1 MQVAWRHALLLLS
14 LLAVVGMTRGAGPVM
29 YCNYTSPCTPCITR
43 AFPSCKETG
52 FIRESQCIL
61 SAKALACDY
70 VSALGSGQTSDEE
83 QTQACTPRLRL
94 SLPAFELCMLAVL
107 GACILF
113 IRARTRI

>member
-1 MQVAWRHALLLLS
+1 MLPLAISRMHRSLVAHPQSRMDLVRTFFEPPS
-14 LLAVVGMTRGAGPVM
+14 
-29 YCNYTSPCTPCITR
+29 NSSP
-43 AFPSCKETG
+43 SQ
-52 FIRESQCIL
+52 ESQCIL

-70 VSALGSGQTSDEE
+70 MTALGSGQTSDEE